1 MARVIGNFSNL
12 SNICLHALRAYYQ
25 LLRKFY
31 GPENLLNLKTDRL
44 APPPYELLLVPIS
57 AEKFHE
63 LAALSQKLEAATG
76 KPVGIEQL
84 MARAV
89 AAVPTAG
96 LENLPDPFPHIPPNE
111 LFRIYSE
118 HLQEIPM
125 E

>member
-44 APPPYELLLVPIS
+44 APPPYELLLTPIE

-63 LAALSQKLEAATG
+63 LAALSQKIEAATG

-96 LENLPDPFPHIPPNE
+96 LESLPDPFPDIPPNE

-118 HLQEIPM
+118 HLQEIPV
-125 E
+125 